1 MSKQKLSLQEQLL
14 KSGLVSAAK
23 AKSVKSE
30 KFKQNRQQKNSKEML
45 VDDVKLLALTAKAEK
60 IEKDRQLNELR
71 QQKEEQKNKAA
82 QIKQIVELN
91 RLPQSGD
98 GIAYRFNDNN
108 KIKAIYVEE
117 DMRNSIIRGNML
129 IVKAAGIYEVVMAE
143 VGDKI
148 ALRDQACVVV
158 DNRMQQ
164 SNSTVEQQNDPYAAY
179 AVPDDLIW

>member
-30 KFKQNRQQKNSKEML
+30 KLKHARQQKNSKETP
-45 VDDVKLLALTAKAEK
+45 VDEVKVLAITAKAEK
-60 IEKDRQLNELR
+60 IERDKQLNELR

-91 RLPQSGD
+91 RLPQAVD

-108 KIKAIYVEE
+108 KIKTIYVEE
-117 DMRNSIIRGNML
+117 DIRNGIISGKMQ
-129 IVKAAGIYEVVMAE
+129 IVKVAESYNVVLAD

-148 ALRDQACVVV
+148 ALRDQASIII
-158 DNRMQQ
+158 DNRPHNN
-164 SNSTVEQQNDPYAAY
+164 SNTHPENDPYAAY
-179 AVPDDLIW
+179 QVPDDLIW

>member
-30 KFKQNRQQKNSKEML
+30 KFKQTRQQKNNKETP
-45 VDDVKLLALTAKAEK
+45 VDDVKVLALTAKAEK
-60 IEKDRQLNELR
+60 TERDKQLNELR

-82 QIKQIVELN
+82 QIKQLVELN
-91 RLPQSGD
+91 RLPQSEEGV
-98 GIAYRFNDNN
+98 AYRFNDNN
-108 KIKAIYVEE
+108 KIKTIYLEE
-117 DMRNSIIRGNML
+117 TIRSGISTGKML
-129 IVKAAGIYEVVMAE
+129 IVKVAGAYEVVMAD

-148 ALRDQACVVV
+148 ALRDQTVVIV
-158 DNRMQQ
+158 DNRTQID
-164 SNSTVEQQNDPYAAY
+164 SKDEQENDPYAAY